1 MDRSLGGDY
10 STTALLLT
18 SSASPPPPP
27 PPSDLAAGRN
37 YLCFWSFYQ
46 TAREF
51 PKHLEQLMEL
61 EWSVTLRV
69 ETGSWKQRHPVGLML
84 ESGTWEELSSNPHST
99 CEGNDLEKFQ
109 QDPDHTPVCLW
120 VLLPSDHPWRRSH
133 QCSPVLRIVAPCCEG
148 QCGCFGHP
156 DPKHAPM
163 SRLGAGLE
171 GSQYFGKGNEGPG
184 VIWRLS
190 AWHPSQ
196 LKY

>member
-1 MDRSLGGDY
+1 M
-10 STTALLLT
+10 ALLLT

-27 PPSDLAAGRN
+27 PSPALPSDLAAGRN

-46 TAREF
+46 TARGF

-109 QDPDHTPVCLW
+109 QDPLHTPACLW
-120 VLLPSDHPWRRSH
+120 VLLPRDQAWRRSH
-133 QCSPVLRIVAPCCEG
+133 QCSPYEHGNVAHAVKGSVAVLVSQTQNMLLCPGWGRSRGKPVFCKG
-148 QCGCFGHP
+148 Q
-156 DPKHAPM
+156 
-163 SRLGAGLE
+163 
-171 GSQYFGKGNEGPG
+171 
-184 VIWRLS
+184 
-190 AWHPSQ
+190 
-196 LKY
+196 